1 MGTYNPPS
9 YYFTSIGFNPV
20 FYQTSSSGFTQ
31 AQANKLYL
39 RKTTNDTATAVENF
53 SAGVILSSIVSDRN
67 DDTATDLSSWILK
80 DVLYQD
86 MTHVGNSYQLFG
98 YTLTPTLNAIDFYPQ
113 ANTPIGIF
121 QGFYNIQATFQLT
134 GTAINSTGR
143 LAFGVTSNSATGDW
157 LYASNG
163 NFNNNIVK
171 THVGTMSGADLPLVF
186 TVNFTAYYAGYLYFK
201 YYIQAGSITGSLLV
215 NYYITRLG

>member
-1 MGTYNPPS
+1 MNSNPPT
-9 YYFTSIGFNPV
+9 YYFTGIGFNPA
-20 FYQTSSSGFTQ
+20 FYQTSTTLSLNQTN
-31 AQANKLYL
+31 ALYL
-39 RKTTNDTATAVENF
+39 KKTGSTSTGLQMFN
-53 SAGVILSSIVSDRN
+53 AGILSTSIVSDRN
-67 DDTATDLSSWILK
+67 DDASVDLSSWILK

-98 YTLTPTLNAIDFYPQ
+98 YNITPTLNAIAFYPQ
-113 ANTPIGIF
+113 VNTPIGIF

-134 GTAINSTGR
+134 GTAINSTGKM
-143 LAFGVTSNSATGDW
+143 AFGITSNSATGDW
-157 LYASNG
+157 LYDTNG
-163 NFNNNIVK
+163 NLNNNIVK

-186 TVNFTAYYAGYLYFK
+186 TINFTAYYAGYLYFK